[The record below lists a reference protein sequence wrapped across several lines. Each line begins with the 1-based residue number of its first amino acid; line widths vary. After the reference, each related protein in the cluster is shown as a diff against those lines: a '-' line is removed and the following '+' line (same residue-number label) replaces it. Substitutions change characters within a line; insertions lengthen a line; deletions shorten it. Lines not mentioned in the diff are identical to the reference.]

1 MSIQGFIPAN
11 PFEFAFAAF
20 AHAFHWVIQA
30 IGMINTPADGATA
43 QTGAYLMVAV
53 PIAAGIVRFHPG
65 HFIIFNM

>member
-1 MSIQGFIPAN
+1 MVSRASSQLIV
-11 PFEFAFAAF
+11 EFAFTVCT
-20 AHAFHWVIQA
+20 HAFHWVIQA

-53 PIAAGIVRFHPG
+53 LIAAGIVSFHPG